1 MASGLG
7 LFLILVGGFVGTIG
21 YETVSGCLNLTA
33 NDPLC
38 WSLSP
43 MQNRYASGALGF
55 YVGAVVATLG
65 AILLLSPSV
74 AGLLAKLKGSRPD
87 SGS

>member
-7 LFLILVGGFVGTIG
+7 LLLILVGVFVSVIG
-21 YETVSGCLNLTA
+21 YETVSGCLSLYS
-33 NDPLC
+33 NDPHC

-55 YVGAVVATLG
+55 YAGGVLAILGAVLLVGPDVAR
-65 AILLLSPSV
+65 
-74 AGLLAKLKGSRPD
+74 LLAKLKGSGSS